1 MNITL
6 NGRTKEIASSQSLR
20 EVVQRF
26 SPDLF
31 PVIAEVNGTI
41 VKKSQWDEICLND
54 GDTIEL
60 VGFVGGG

>member
-6 NGRTKEIASSQSLR
+6 NGRTKEIPRAQSLR
-20 EVVQRF
+20 EVVQCF
-26 SPDLF
+26 SAGSF
-31 PVIAEVNGTI
+31 PVIAEVNGQI
-41 VKKSQWDEICLND
+41 IKNPRWDEVMVQE

>member
-6 NGRTKEIASSQSLR
+6 NGRTKEIARTQNLR

-26 SPDLF
+26 SPHPF
-31 PVIAEVNGTI
+31 PVIAEVNGAI
-41 VKKSQWDEICLND
+41 IKNLQWDEVIIRD